1 MALKDFLDKWSTV
14 ARPWEQGTEPIEIR
28 EAILAEAAGQVTA
41 AGPGK
46 RIFPYGRVKV
56 HLLVEGPEERA
67 RFEAAVEQAWN
78 LEEALRERLLERG
91 ATPPRGLAVEVEI
104 TEEGGEA
111 FAGRRYRLTYD
122 RAAAPV
128 PEKPA
133 PSRPVLELVVARG
146 KAAEEAYR
154 FTAERVL
161 LGRLAEVLDEAG
173 RVKRRNDVA
182 FLDEVGEAD
191 EINRTVSRE
200 HARIGWDEEA
210 KCFWLRAEAQGV
222 RIFRGGDPIEVSRH
236 DRRGVR
242 VMAGDEIYLGRACLK
257 VSLGEG

>member
-28 EAILAEAAGQVTA
+28 EAILSEAAGRVTA

-56 HLLVEGPEERA
+56 HLLVDGPEERA

-78 LEEALRERLLERG
+78 LEEALRDRLIEKG
-91 ATPPRGLAVEVEI
+91 ALPPYGVAVEVEL
-104 TEEGGEA
+104 TEEGSEA
-111 FAGRRYRLTYD
+111 FAGRRYRLTYE
-122 RAAAPV
+122 RAPGPV
-128 PEKPA
+128 MEKLPPA
-133 PSRPVLELVVARG
+133 RPVLELAVTRG
-146 KAAEEAYR
+146 KAAEETYR
-154 FTAERVL
+154 FTSGRVL
-161 LGRLAEVLDEAG
+161 LGRLEEVLDEAG

-182 FLDEVGEAD
+182 FLDEAD
-191 EINRTVSRE
+191 EVNRTVSRE
-200 HARIGWDEEA
+200 HARISWDAET
-210 KCFWLRAEAQGV
+210 KCFLLRAEAQGV

-242 VMAGDEIYLGRACLK
+242 VMSGDEIYLGRACLK